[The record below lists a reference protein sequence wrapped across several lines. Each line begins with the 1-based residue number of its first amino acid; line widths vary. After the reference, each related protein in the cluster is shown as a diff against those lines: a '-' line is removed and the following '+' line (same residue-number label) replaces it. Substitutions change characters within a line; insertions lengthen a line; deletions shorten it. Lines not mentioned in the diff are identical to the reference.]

1 MQAETQLLT
10 SPASTLRLIGR
21 TTADSSL
28 DDLFKQ
34 LFNAPSTVDQ
44 LSILTQRS
52 EADVVKIRQKADG
65 EEAIAWRIKMCCD
78 VNLVKRDHAPRGRG
92 NVDILGRGV
101 KAAVRRR
108 AEELSCGTA
117 TIWLNLRIYRTF
129 FQNDFPE
136 NTILEDKG
144 FYKAALRAPKPLAA
158 LRVFARLREKR
169 GTTFRVNDAFRWA
182 IKKREQQRQL
192 KVYGR
197 VKRSQLIPYLQK
209 DLIKLQEM
217 LRVFPDKRLAH
228 RLYKPMVDALNEQ
241 LTDILET
248 TAAES
253 LRGLCQARPTTVFTI
268 EDLSQQT
275 GIAAEHVRYYMNQLE
290 NDRVV
295 YCVNKVDKLAMSWRC
310 PQMATV
316 RPQELTRVI

>member
-1 MQAETQLLT
+1 MVL
-10 SPASTLRLIGR
+10 
-21 TTADSSL
+21 
-28 DDLFKQ
+28 
-34 LFNAPSTVDQ
+34 
-44 LSILTQRS
+44 
-52 EADVVKIRQKADG
+52 IRQKADG

-78 VNLVKRDHAPRGRG
+78 VNLVKREHAPRGRG

-129 FQNDFPE
+129 FQNILPE

-169 GTTFRVNDAFRWA
+169 GATFRVNDAFRWA

-192 KVYGR
+192 KIYGR
-197 VKRSQLIPYLQK
+197 VKKSQLIPYLQR
-209 DLIKLQEM
+209 DLGKLQEM
-217 LRVFPDKRLAH
+217 TRSFPDQRLAR
-228 RLYKPMVDALNEQ
+228 RLYKPMVDALTEQ
-241 LTDILET
+241 LNDILEA

-253 LRGLCQARPTTVFTI
+253 LRAICQARPTTIFTV
-268 EDLSQQT
+268 EDLSRET
-275 GIAAEHVRYYMNQLE
+275 GIAVEHVRYYMNQLE
-290 NDRVV
+290 NDCVV
-295 YCVNKVDKLAMSWRC
+295 YCVNRVDKLAMSWRC
-310 PQMATV
+310 PQMAV
-316 RPQELTRVI
+316 ARPQELSRVL